1 MSLNPVIM
9 WHIMNNRNANIKVT
23 INSETYD
30 KKAIYLTDARR
41 TGIMLRDSR
50 LTLRDHSALTRFV
63 VEAVGDNQFILQVP
77 AMQDDNCYVFTANK
91 GAFHAKASRDKAQRF
106 QFQITELGLEL
117 FLEGDRPVV
126 FDDYH
131 DVSIGKFEKGRSN
144 IPILVHEDISSI
156 WLTPAQTQTTQRTW
170 EVPMAQNQQ
179 QGEGTSNRDI
189 PPWVR
194 QGLMSA
200 MNY

>member
-1 MSLNPVIM
+1 MSLNPAMVY
-9 WHIMNNRNANIKVT
+9 HLLHNRSANIKVT

-50 LTLRDHSALTRFV
+50 LTLRDHSALTHFV

-77 AMQDDNCYVFTANK
+77 AMQNDNCYVFTANK
-91 GAFHAKASRDKAQRF
+91 GAFYAKASRDKAQRF
-106 QFQITELGLEL
+106 QFEITELGLEL

-126 FDDYH
+126 FDDYN

-144 IPILVHEDISSI
+144 IPILIHEDISSI
-156 WLTPAQTQTTQRTW
+156 WLTPAQAQTTQRDW
-170 EVPMAQNQQ
+170 QVPISQVQQMA
-179 QGEGTSNRDI
+179 GGSNKDGWFPYGRI
-189 PPWVR
+189 
-194 QGLMSA
+194 Q
-200 MNY
+200 

>member
-1 MSLNPVIM
+1 MTAAAMGAWLFANR
-9 WHIMNNRNANIKVT
+9 RNANIKVT
-23 INSETYD
+23 IDPQSYD

-106 QFQITELGLEL
+106 QFQITELGLAL

-156 WLTPAQTQTTQRTW
+156 WLTPAQVQTTQTSW
-170 EVPMAQNQQ
+170 EVPITQSQ
-179 QGEGTSNRDI
+179 QGAGTSTKHL
-189 PPWVR
+189 PPWVIR
-194 QGLMSA
+194 DIINGT
-200 MNY
+200 Y